1 MMSSLGVQTNCGGF
15 SLTLVALLE
24 RVLHAPSRR
33 PSDRLTMMPA
43 VHVDPR
49 RGDRIAVH
57 DDVLILDHVDSRNN
71 LRIPSS
77 ARQWVV
83 ACLPSSGQ
91 EQSSRRDKAQVG
103 DLTSPHG
110 DPGDEPVAW
119 HWLSP

>member
-1 MMSSLGVQTNCGGF
+1 MMSSLGVQTNCGEF
-15 SLTLVALLE
+15 SLTLVALRE

-57 DDVLILDHVDSRNN
+57 DDVLILDPVDSRNN
-71 LRIPSS
+71 LRIFPS

-83 ACLPSSGQ
+83 ARLPSSGQ
-91 EQSSRRDKAQVG
+91 EQRPRRDGGQVG
-103 DLTSPHG
+103 DLTSHLG
-110 DPGDEPVAW
+110 D
-119 HWLSP
+119 